1 MWKESR
7 NIKLFV
13 FNSYQLNFSETYDVV
28 VLLGGEVTTIRQ
40 GVVINISRRYIT
52 VAAVT
57 VTEIIIV
64 DNRSSKNL

>member
-1 MWKESR
+1 M
-7 NIKLFV
+7 

-28 VLLGGEVTTIRQ
+28 VLLRGEVTKIRQ
-40 GVVINISRRYIT
+40 GVVINISRRHIT

-57 VTEIIIV
+57 VTEISIV